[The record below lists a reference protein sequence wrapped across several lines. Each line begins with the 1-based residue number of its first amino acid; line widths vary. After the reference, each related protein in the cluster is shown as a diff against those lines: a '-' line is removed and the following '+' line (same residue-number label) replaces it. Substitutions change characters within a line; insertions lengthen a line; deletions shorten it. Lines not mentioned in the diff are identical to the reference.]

1 MIEFECERRSA
12 IGTTSDIIDTYGG
25 SNSDYG
31 QYDWFHW
38 ETENCDI
45 N

>member
-12 IGTTSDIIDTYGG
+12 IGTTSDIIHDG

-38 ETENCDI
+38 ETENGDI